1 MANLRTPLIRREAE
15 RLPLIKR
22 EGRPRRLQTVGGGR
36 GQIVLLALFLLSQ
49 FLLTGC
55 SNTPTAVPITATP
68 TIVPTPTPIPPPPA
82 PDTTASTFL
91 NAWEAGDYEAMYA
104 RLSPASQAAIDA
116 ESFAQR
122 YQNALS
128 TATALTVSHQLQSAL
143 QEGNQAHV
151 SFELQLDTA
160 LVGALITETVMSL
173 SMDGGQWWVDWDEG
187 LIWPQLQGGS
197 YFRMEYI
204 VPARANIYDRAGLGL
219 ATEGTIVTIG
229 VIPSQITDENA
240 FLDAVASVTG
250 LSPEEIRGRYIA
262 APADW
267 KVPIADIPAETSVEQ
282 NELLSSIP
290 GIYREEKEGRTYPR
304 GTVQSE
310 GKPDRTRLSSDSVGV
325 GAVGSDHVAPHV
337 VGWVAPV
344 PAERL
349 GDYRARGYRGDE
361 WVGVSGLEAWGEDI
375 LAGQH
380 GGVLTAVTAA
390 GEEIATV
397 AERPATPSR
406 TIYTTF
412 DRDFQEQVQQILGG
426 RKGAIVVLDVR
437 TGAVRA
443 LSSGPGFDPNVF
455 VGPAGEV
462 GRAQILADP
471 RRPLFNR
478 ATQGTYPSASVFK
491 IVTMSAAMEEGGMD
505 PENTFFYCP
514 GYWEGLGPGSRKTC
528 WETDGH
534 GDISLK
540 DGLTASC
547 DVVFYTVGQTL
558 DGVNPDVIPRF
569 GRGFGFGEPTGLEG
583 VLEESGLVPDP
594 AWKVEA
600 IGENW
605 WVGDTVN
612 LAIGQGYLLVTPL
625 QVARMIGAVA
635 NGGTLYRP
643 YIIERIGPAGDEIPE
658 QVTQPQS
665 VGTLPISPEHLAS
678 IQEGMLGVTTKSIG
692 TAAHRFVGL
701 GIPVAGKTGTAEVGG
716 PDSVPH
722 SWFAAYAPAD
732 NPEIAIAVL
741 VENAGE
747 GSTVAAPLTRQ
758 VVEAYYGLPIS
769 PLPPQAEEGYV
780 PPSDEEES
788 EGASASPEADP
799 TPEP

>member
-1 MANLRTPLIRREAE
+1 MANLRTPLVRREAKRLPSMRRE
-15 RLPLIKR
+15 AKRLPLHNRLIAR
-22 EGRPRRLQTVGGGR
+22 QRQWEGL
-36 GQIVLLALFLLSQ
+36 QIVLLALIVLGQ

-55 SNTPTAVPITATP
+55 SNTPTAVPITP
-68 TIVPTPTPIPPPPA
+68 TSTLVPTPTPIPPPPA
-82 PDTTASTFL
+82 PDTTASAFL
-91 NAWEAGDYEAMYA
+91 DAWETGDYEAMYA

-116 ESFAQR
+116 ESFVQR
-122 YQNALS
+122 YQNALT
-128 TATALTVSHQLQSAL
+128 TATALTVSHRLQSAL
-143 QEGNQAHV
+143 QEDNQARV

-160 LVGALITETVMSL
+160 LVGTLITETVMSL

-187 LIWPQLQGGS
+187 LIWPQLREGR

-204 VPARANIYDRAGLGL
+204 IPARANIYDRAGLGL

-229 VIPSQITDENA
+229 VIPGQITDETA
-240 FLDAVASVTG
+240 LLDAVASVTG

-282 NELLSSIP
+282 NELFSSIP
-290 GIYREEKEGRTYPR
+290 GIYREEKEGRTYPH

-310 GKPDRTRLSSDSVGV
+310 GKRSDY
-325 GAVGSDHVAPHV
+325 VAPHV
-337 VGWVAPV
+337 IGWVAPV
-344 PAERL
+344 PAEQL
-349 GDYRARGYRGDE
+349 EAYRARGYRGDE

-375 LAGQH
+375 LAGLH
-380 GGVLTAVTAA
+380 GGVLTVVTPA
-390 GEEIATV
+390 GEEIATA
-397 AERPATPSR
+397 AERPAIPSR

-412 DRDFQEQVQQILGG
+412 DRGFQEQVQQILGG

-505 PENTFFYCP
+505 PEKTFFYCP

-534 GDISLK
+534 GDINLK

-558 DGVNPDVIPRF
+558 DGVNPDMIPRF

-643 YIIERIGPAGDEIPE
+643 YIIERIGAAGEEIPE
-658 QVTQPQS
+658 QVTQPQAA
-665 VGTLPISPEHLAS
+665 GTLPISPEHLAS

-692 TAAHRFVGL
+692 TAAHRFAGL
-701 GIPVAGKTGTAEVGG
+701 SIPVAGKTGTAEVGG